1 MRTLRV
7 RRDVG
12 ANGYTAALRAATVQ
26 VRGAV
31 KMRENDIGEGAGN
44 PTLARNAIPGAHA
57 RSGQRAPRAQ
67 RLRRWPGTWPQT
79 LLRRAE
85 SVVPGQPRATAG
97 CRRRGREVRG

>member
-44 PTLARNAIPGAHA
+44 PTLARNAIPGLA
-57 RSGQRAPRAQ
+57 RDLAPNPPAKGGIGRTRTAEGDGRVQAPRAGGE
-67 RLRRWPGTWPQT
+67 RVTRP
-79 LLRRAE
+79 
-85 SVVPGQPRATAG
+85 PRD
-97 CRRRGREVRG
+97 RVL